1 MAVYH
6 GRRGVVYISTT
17 GSGAASIVLSLTDW
31 SLDMATDTVEVT
43 SFGDVNKVYVQGLP
57 DINGSFSGFWN
68 DAEDKLFTAASSTD
82 GCKIYLY
89 PSADAASK
97 YFYGPAWLSVSVSTA
112 VGDAVKV
119 TGNFLANGTW
129 KRTPT

>member
-17 GSGAASIVLSLTDW
+17 GSGAASLVLSLTDW
-31 SLDMATDTVEVT
+31 SLDMSTDTVEVT
-43 SFGDVNKVYVQGLP
+43 SFGDTNKTYVQGLA

-68 DAEDKLFTAASSTD
+68 DAEDKLFTAAQSTD

-89 PSADAASK
+89 PSADATSK
-97 YFYGPAWLSVSVSTA
+97 YFYGPAWLSVSVSTG

>member
-17 GSGAASIVLSLTDW
+17 GAGAASLVLSLTDW

-43 SFGDVNKVYVQGLP
+43 SFGDVNKTYVQGLP

-68 DAEDKLFTAASSTD
+68 DAEDKLFTAAASSD
-82 GCKIYLY
+82 GCRIYLY
-89 PSADAASK
+89 PSADAAAK

-129 KRTPT
+129 KRTPS

>member
-17 GSGAASIVLSLTDW
+17 AAGAASLVLSLTDW

-43 SFGDVNKVYVQGLP
+43 SFGDVNKTYVQGLP

-68 DAEDKLFTAASSTD
+68 DSEDKLFTAAASSD

-89 PSADAASK
+89 PSADAVSK

-129 KRTPT
+129 KRTPA

>member
-6 GRRGVVYISTT
+6 GRKGVVYVSTT
-17 GSGAASIVLSLTDW
+17 GSGNASIVLSLTDW
-31 SLDMATDTVEVT
+31 SLDMSTDTVETT
-43 SFGDVNKVYVQGLP
+43 SFGSSNKEYVQGLP

-68 DAEDKLFTAASSTD
+68 DAEDKLFTASSSSD

-89 PSADAASK
+89 PSSDAPTK

-129 KRTPT
+129 KRTPA